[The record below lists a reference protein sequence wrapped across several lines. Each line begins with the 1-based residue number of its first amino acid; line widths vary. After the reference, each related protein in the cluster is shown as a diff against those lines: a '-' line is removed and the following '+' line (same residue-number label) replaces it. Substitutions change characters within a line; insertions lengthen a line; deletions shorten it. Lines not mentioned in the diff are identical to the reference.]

1 MQDAKK
7 IKENLEN
14 LIQNMSKDPSSWAK
28 NPNDFTRN
36 RKLGFNRL
44 LHVMLGMRGN
54 SLNKELYDYF
64 KDSDLITSSAFV
76 QQRNKLKLDA
86 MRYLLKEFNKSCE
99 DKNKYEGYNLLGLD
113 GSKLNIAYNPDDKET
128 YVEQGTQKGYNQLE
142 LHALFDLM
150 NKVYID
156 AVSEPIHITS
166 ELSAAINLVNNLTF
180 DNKTILV
187 ADRGYGSL
195 NFIQHIMN
203 KSNLDYVIR
212 TRTKNWISEIEN
224 LPNKECDVEY
234 ELEIHKTQTSKDR
247 LAFKTNPHAK
257 NLSSRQWDFENLKK
271 MKVRI
276 VKFDLGDN
284 NWEILVT
291 SLNKFEFPIEKLKEI
306 YHLRW
311 GIETSFRELKY
322 AIGLVNFH
330 SKKVE
335 FIKQEVYARL
345 IMYNFCERITNCV
358 VIKQDN
364 NRKWTYQVNFTMGIH
379 ISIDYFRNKI
389 LFDIVETISKYIL
402 PIREGRMDKRK
413 LKPKTTV
420 YFLYRVA

>member
-1 MQDAKK
+1 M
-7 IKENLEN
+7 
-14 LIQNMSKDPSSWAK
+14 
-28 NPNDFTRN
+28 
-36 RKLGFNRL
+36 
-44 LHVMLGMRGN
+44 
-54 SLNKELYDYF
+54 
-64 KDSDLITSSAFV
+64 
-76 QQRNKLKLDA
+76 
-86 MRYLLKEFNKSCE
+86 
-99 DKNKYEGYNLLGLD
+99 GLD
-113 GSKLNIAYNPDDKET
+113 GSKLNIAYNPDDKDT
-128 YVEQGTQKGYNQLE
+128 YVEQGSLKGYNQLE

-156 AVSEPIHITS
+156 AVSEPIHTTS
-166 ELSAAINLVNNLTF
+166 ELSAAIDLINNLAL

-195 NFIQHIMN
+195 NFIQHIIN
-203 KSNLDYVIR
+203 KTNLDYVIR
-212 TRTKNWISEIEN
+212 ARTKNWISEVES
-224 LPNKECDVEY
+224 LPDKECDVEY
-234 ELEIHKTQTSKDR
+234 ELEIHKTQTNKDR

-276 VKFDLGDN
+276 VKFDLGNN
-284 NWEILVT
+284 NWEILIT
-291 SLNKFEFPIEKLKEI
+291 SLNRFEFPIEKLKEI

-345 IMYNFCERITNCV
+345 VMYNFCERITNCV

-379 ISIDYFRNKI
+379 ISIDYFRNKA
-389 LFDIVETISKYIL
+389 LFDIVEAISKYIL